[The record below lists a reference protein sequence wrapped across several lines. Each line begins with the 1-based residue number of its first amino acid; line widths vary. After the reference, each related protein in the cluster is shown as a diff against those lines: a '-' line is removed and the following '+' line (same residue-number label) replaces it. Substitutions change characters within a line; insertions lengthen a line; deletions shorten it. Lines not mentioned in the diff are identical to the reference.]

1 MGRWSSAGSSS
12 RTRAVPPSS
21 RGSPSRV
28 LRRSTRS
35 ALSLSGCL
43 GLLAIGFLNDASP
56 PAFRLPLVRQREGD
70 HVVAGSGAD
79 RAVAAGDLDD
89 DLPADRKSG
98 GSGMCVSGRVDI
110 GGRRISKTK
119 SISEQQNITKR
130 TMQEKV

>member
-89 DLPADRKSG
+89 ELPAVRRQIG
-98 GSGMCVSGRVDI
+98 RASGR
-110 GGRRISKTK
+110 
-119 SISEQQNITKR
+119 
-130 TMQEKV
+130 EKWGLSGKILVAAGALKKQK

>member
-70 HVVAGSGAD
+70 HVVAGSGAA
-79 RAVAAGDLDD
+79 RGVAAGDLDD
-89 DLPADRKSG
+89 ELTAVRRL
-98 GSGMCVSGRVDI
+98 GRQRTLANQYETAV
-110 GGRRISKTK
+110 GRRR
-119 SISEQQNITKR
+119 Q
-130 TMQEKV
+130 